1 MKLFNKIFK
10 PDEIQSVLDKLKEAE
25 KKFNSPSF
33 PIIVNMVKG
42 AISEAPDKIVSMVRE
57 SKSVHQ
63 TVYIMIANVAGDEVE
78 SGKHHMY
85 RGVLNPLGDGNELL
99 RIYNLALDEL
109 VKIGYVSAENARANK
124 KAILENI
131 KEVG

>member
-42 AISEAPDKIVSMVRE
+42 SISEAPDKIVSMVRE